1 MFHHILV
8 FLKFLHFVTFLNP
21 LFSGRES
28 PSDVLFQPARMKP
41 MSSTQDSSSISSH
54 PNLPAAQDIKSSA
67 KPSSPWDQDL
77 HGSEDESGDSEI
89 EQVAE
94 DSDSPIHDLTSKT
107 PPTKDG
113 FSPASNPF
121 EQTSYTSAT
130 DKASNPFDK
139 PQTNKVSV
147 SNPFELSGGT
157 KVGFGQ
163 SSNPPLYSLLREERE
178 AELDSD
184 LLIESASEESP
195 KREQEYSAP
204 KPPET
209 SSPLT
214 TGVTSSKPI
223 TTSSPS
229 ASPFTDPPANTLR
242 ETEKEKEKEKE
253 KAVPVEKP
261 KPQPEDSWSTKPR
274 PAVMGTSTVTPEQ
287 NSGQE
292 KENKSK
298 SSIVSSTTEK
308 EADLSLLLHSFS
320 RQKGKML
327 CAYSSS
333 KQCCFIII

>member
-1 MFHHILV
+1 M
-8 FLKFLHFVTFLNP
+8 
-21 LFSGRES
+21 
-28 PSDVLFQPARMKP
+28 LFQPAGMKSV
-41 MSSTQDSSSISSH
+41 SSTQDSSSISSQ
-54 PNLPAAQDIKSSA
+54 PNLPAAQDIKSST

-77 HGSEDESGDSEI
+77 HGSGDESGDSEI

-107 PPTKDG
+107 PPAKGG
-113 FSPASNPF
+113 FSQASNPF
-121 EQTSYTSAT
+121 EETNYTSAT

-139 PQTNKVSV
+139 PQTNKVSA

-157 KVGFGQ
+157 KMGFGQ

-209 SSPLT
+209 SSPVT
-214 TGVTSSKPI
+214 TGITSSKPI
-223 TTSSPS
+223 TISAAS
-229 ASPFTDPPANTLR
+229 ASPFTDPPASTLR

-253 KAVPVEKP
+253 KEVPVEKP
-261 KPQPEDSWSTKPR
+261 KPQPEDNWSTKPR

-287 NSGQE
+287 HSSQE
-292 KENKSK
+292 KESKST

-308 EADLSLLLHSFS
+308 EADLPLLLQSFS
-320 RQKGKML
+320 RQKGKTL
-327 CAYSSS
+327 CAYSSYE
-333 KQCCFIII
+333 QCCFIII

>member
-1 MFHHILV
+1 M
-8 FLKFLHFVTFLNP
+8 
-21 LFSGRES
+21 
-28 PSDVLFQPARMKP
+28 LFQPAGMRSV
-41 MSSTQDSSSISSH
+41 SSTQDSSSISSH
-54 PNLPAAQDIKSSA
+54 PKLPEAQDIKSSA
-67 KPSSPWDQDL
+67 KPSSPWAQDL
-77 HGSEDESGDSEI
+77 QGSGDESGDSEI

-94 DSDSPIHDLTSKT
+94 EPDSPIYDLTSKT
-107 PPTKDG
+107 PPPKGG
-113 FSPASNPF
+113 FSQASNPF

-139 PQTNKVSV
+139 PQTNKVIA
-147 SNPFELSGGT
+147 SNQVDLSGGS
-157 KVGFGQ
+157 KGGFGQ

-204 KPPET
+204 KPPEI

-214 TGVTSSKPI
+214 TDITSSKPI
-223 TTSSPS
+223 TTSCAT
-229 ASPFTDPPANTLR
+229 ASPFTDSPASTLK

-253 KAVPVEKP
+253 KVVPVEKP

-274 PAVMGTSTVTPEQ
+274 PEVMGTSTATPEQ
-287 NSGQE
+287 HSSQE

-308 EADLSLLLHSFS
+308 EADLSLFLQSIN
-320 RQKGKML
+320 RQKGKRHCVIL
-327 CAYSSS
+327 PTSSTV
-333 KQCCFIII
+333 IDNYN